1 VPDSGEEDRAHHG
14 APAGKIMMRQKNRL
28 LTEDTGKTCSLGLLL
43 PELTEPWRRP
53 QRHEEKETPRPGKM
67 NRGKM
72 LRSSTSHIESEQ
84 HKTRCKNTFFIK
96 EQQDYNGSPEVT
108 ALPPLL
114 DYWNENLNSW
124 LTSTIGIQK

>member
-1 VPDSGEEDRAHHG
+1 
-14 APAGKIMMRQKNRL
+14 MRQKNRL

-84 HKTRCKNTFFIK
+84 HKTRCKNTFSLKNNKITT
-96 EQQDYNGSPEVT
+96 DPRRSPLS
-108 ALPPLL
+108 LPYLI
-114 DYWNENLNSW
+114 
-124 LTSTIGIQK
+124 IGMEI